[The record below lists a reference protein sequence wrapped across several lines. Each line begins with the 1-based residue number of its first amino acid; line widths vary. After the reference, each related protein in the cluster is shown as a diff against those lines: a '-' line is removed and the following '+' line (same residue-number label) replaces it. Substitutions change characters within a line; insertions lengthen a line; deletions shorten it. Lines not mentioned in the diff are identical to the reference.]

1 MSGRARRSDDPR
13 CGEDARA
20 FAERDWTPSALAQ
33 EELIEYLE
41 RDQLAAE
48 TMKPVPRAHLGA
60 RAAVALWALRVFVVI
75 VGAMVIYTFVA
86 ELH

>member
-1 MSGRARRSDDPR
+1 VTGSGAARSHKQRPDADPR
-13 CGEDARA
+13 AAAGAIPRPWQED
-20 FAERDWTPSALAQ
+20 
-33 EELIEYLE
+33 ELIEHLE

-48 TMKPVPRAHLGA
+48 TMKPVPRAHIGS
-60 RAAVALWALRVFVVI
+60 RAAAALWALRVFVVV